1 MLPFDS
7 HGATH
12 LTREQRKPCS
22 ADSQKEQK
30 APAGPESAVQAL
42 DGGEL
47 D

>member
-12 LTREQRKPCS
+12 PTQERRKPCS

-30 APAGPESAVQAL
+30 APAGPESAAQAL
-42 DGGEL
+42 DGVEL